1 MSADKAE
8 LLQSLRIERSE
19 IGMAADKGELLHS
32 LRIERSDAVPKPA
45 PRRRSPVWITAAV
58 ALAAVVGPLGLFAFP
73 SLVPSSVNLPF
84 AIDLPSSVHLPSS
97 IRLPFSSD
105 RQEA

>member
-32 LRIERSDAVPKPA
+32 LRIG
-45 PRRRSPVWITAAV
+45 I
-58 ALAAVVGPLGLFAFP
+58 FP
-73 SLVPSSVNLPF
+73 S
-84 AIDLPSSVHLPSS
+84 
-97 IRLPFSSD
+97 IRAARMPILAGLYG
-105 RQEA
+105 R